1 MFFKFLKKQSL
12 NLLLL
17 TLFIIPNIVSAYSEY
32 IIASGESVGMSLDTD
47 GIIVVGSYDINGHNS
62 LVEAGL
68 RVGDIINQ
76 INSNKVNTIEE
87 MVTIINKC
95 NCKSLKINYTRDET
109 KKNTTLNLYEDNGT
123 LKTGLYVKDSISGV
137 GTLTFIDPKTKL
149 FGVLGHEITD
159 MNTGNIIDIK
169 SGNIFDSKVTSITRS
184 SKGDPGEKNAVLYS
198 DKIDGNILENTN
210 KGIFGNYIST
220 IDDNKLYKVASTD
233 DIKIGDAKILT
244 VIENN
249 KVEEF
254 NINILSVKQTKD
266 KLKNIEIEI
275 TDKKLLDKT
284 GGVVQGMSGSPIIQG
299 DYIIGAVTHVVVED
313 PKRGYGIL
321 IKNML
326 EEAEN

>member
-210 KGIFGNYIST
+210 KGIFGNYTNT
-220 IDDNKLYKVASTD
+220 IDDSKLYKVAD
-233 DIKIGDAKILT
+233 IEDIKLGSAKMLT
-244 VIENN
+244 VLEDN

-254 NINILSVKQTKD
+254 NLNILSIKETKD

-275 TDKKLLDKT
+275 TDKKLLNKT